1 MKTKISTHILA
12 AALLAAGLSVATT
25 AARADEYVTAQN
37 KEQAAVA
44 AGHLD
49 DQELLPFGAA
59 ATSYEH
65 GARTPAHRA
74 PAAASQTDDTNP
86 HWGPAQN

>member
-12 AALLAAGLSVATT
+12 AALLAAGLSAATT

-37 KEQAAVA
+37 KEQAAVSA
-44 AGHLD
+44 RQSG
-49 DQELLPFGAA
+49 DQELLPIGAA
-59 ATSYEH
+59 AASYERN
-65 GARTPAHRA
+65 ARTPAHHA
-74 PAAASQTDDTNP
+74 PAAASQTDDSNP